1 MRAHTLVKR
10 AIFGGVS
17 KYDWRDDDFV
27 AAWSGILRL
36 HALLVPVLDAEL
48 TRRTGL
54 SLGWYDVLLELSAAP
69 DHRMRMSDLG
79 EAAVLSR
86 TRVSRVVDEL
96 CDNGLVSRIPNP
108 EDRRSALAALTAEGT
123 RAFRLAAPI
132 YLERIRTHLAARL
145 SEREA
150 RQLRRLLD
158 RALTGSATVAD

>member
-69 DHRMRMSDLG
+69 DHRMRM
-79 EAAVLSR
+79 
-86 TRVSRVVDEL
+86 
-96 CDNGLVSRIPNP
+96 
-108 EDRRSALAALTAEGT
+108 
-123 RAFRLAAPI
+123 
-132 YLERIRTHLAARL
+132 
-145 SEREA
+145 
-150 RQLRRLLD
+150 
-158 RALTGSATVAD
+158 

>member
-1 MRAHTLVKR
+1 
-10 AIFGGVS
+10 
-17 KYDWRDDDFV
+17 
-27 AAWSGILRL
+27 
-36 HALLVPVLDAEL
+36 
-48 TRRTGL
+48 
-54 SLGWYDVLLELSAAP
+54 
-69 DHRMRMSDLG
+69 MSDLG